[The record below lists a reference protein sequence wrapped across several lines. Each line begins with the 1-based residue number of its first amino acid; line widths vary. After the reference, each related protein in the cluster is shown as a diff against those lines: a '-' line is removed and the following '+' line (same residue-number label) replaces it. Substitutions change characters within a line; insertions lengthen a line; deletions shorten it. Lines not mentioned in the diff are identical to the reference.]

1 MKNSMLLTV
10 LLFAFTS
17 FVVGQD
23 TLYSCRMNQNIH
35 VWDSHDFAHRQHKDI
50 ISFTD
55 PVVVLTDVTYGT
67 AMKFYLLADSSGFVV
82 SKNLCDTQVVTKK
95 VSNSNNTRSTPTY
108 VDPCAKAEYYRQR
121 YLTTASTI
129 DMDKYRMWL
138 AKCYDKKY

>member
-1 MKNSMLLTV
+1 MLTMGLAAIT
-10 LLFAFTS
+10 AIGWS
-17 FVVGQD
+17 QD
-23 TLYSCRMNQNIH
+23 TLYSCLQNHNIPI
-35 VWDSHDFAHRQHKDI
+35 WDSHDFATAQHKDR

-82 SKNLCDTQVVTKK
+82 SKNLCDNQVVTKK
-95 VSNSNNTRSTPTY
+95 VSNSNNTRSTTTPTY
-108 VDPCAKAEYYRQR
+108 VDPCVKAEYYRQR